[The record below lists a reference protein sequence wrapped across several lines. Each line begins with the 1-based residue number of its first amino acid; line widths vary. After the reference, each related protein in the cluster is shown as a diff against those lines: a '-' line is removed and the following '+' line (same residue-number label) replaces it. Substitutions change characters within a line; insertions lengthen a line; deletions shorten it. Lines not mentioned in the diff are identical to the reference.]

1 MDDIVKSKATCAN
14 ICKHHFKTPMKKL
27 HHQSE
32 SNAGGSDY
40 AQIEN
45 KNGRQ
50 HYDVFNP
57 RLKDL
62 CPFVTWILFT
72 SFPSVTKWKQ
82 DYLRVHVAL

>member
-40 AQIEN
+40 A
-45 KNGRQ
+45 
-50 HYDVFNP
+50 
-57 RLKDL
+57 
-62 CPFVTWILFT
+62 
-72 SFPSVTKWKQ
+72 
-82 DYLRVHVAL
+82 

>member
-32 SNAGGSDY
+32 SNAGGPDY

-62 CPFVTWILFT
+62 CPFCDLDTVYIL
-72 SFPSVTKWKQ
+72 PQ
-82 DYLRVHVAL
+82 CH